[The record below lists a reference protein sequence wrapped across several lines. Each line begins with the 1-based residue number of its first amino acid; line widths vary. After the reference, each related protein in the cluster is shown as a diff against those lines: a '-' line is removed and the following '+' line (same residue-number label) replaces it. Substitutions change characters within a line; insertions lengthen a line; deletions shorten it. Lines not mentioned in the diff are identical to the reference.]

1 MSIDHTLQER
11 RVNGLDRP
19 DGACADAQQPDAGA
33 VDAGVRAA
41 EEAERGDHAHERP
54 RPGDGTK
61 RVTSI

>member
-1 MSIDHTLQER
+1 MTTHFKNGEATDWIDRT
-11 RVNGLDRP
+11 VP
-19 DGACADAQQPDAGA
+19 VPTPKQPDAGA

-41 EEAERGDHAHERP
+41 EEAERGDHADERP